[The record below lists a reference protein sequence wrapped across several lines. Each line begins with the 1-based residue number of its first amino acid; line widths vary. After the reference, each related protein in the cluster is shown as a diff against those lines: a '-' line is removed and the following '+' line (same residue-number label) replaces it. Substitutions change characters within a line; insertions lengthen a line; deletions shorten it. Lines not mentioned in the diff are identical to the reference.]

1 MQLNELL
8 GSPMQSK
15 IYEGVGHIDYK
26 YSKAVKELDSISS
39 NSIYSSQSLKSD
51 IGAYYTG
58 AIKGNIPILDNT
70 GRASRISPVPQ
81 IIRRYIASRKK
92 FKFTFWSVRESN

>member
-15 IYEGVGHIDYK
+15 IYEGVGHMDYK
-26 YSKAVKELDSISS
+26 YSKNVKELDSIFS
-39 NSIYSSQSLKSD
+39 NSIYSSQPLIID
-51 IGAYYTG
+51 IGAYYAG

-92 FKFTFWSVRESN
+92 FKFTFWSIRRTN